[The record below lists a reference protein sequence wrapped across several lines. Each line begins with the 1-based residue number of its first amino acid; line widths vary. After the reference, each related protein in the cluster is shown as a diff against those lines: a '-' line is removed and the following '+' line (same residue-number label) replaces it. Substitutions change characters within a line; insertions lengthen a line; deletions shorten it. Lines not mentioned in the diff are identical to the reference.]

1 MFHGLRNLR
10 RIWRIVRTL
19 ARHDALSAFEPVK
32 AHAGIR
38 IAIWLLGRPRIGGAR
53 SRRPGEKLSAAFQE
67 LGPAFVKLGQ
77 ALSVRSDVIGEEMAA
92 DLAQLQ
98 DRLPPFPSA
107 EARKT
112 IEAELGCGLDEVFA
126 EFEDEAVAAASIAQV
141 HRAVTAQGD
150 EVAVKVLRPGIEA
163 AFNRDLDLIRWLAG
177 IIARL
182 HGTFDRLKPV
192 EVVET
197 FAESARIEMDL
208 RLEAAAA
215 QELQAN
221 FEEMDGFE
229 VPTVDWRRTARRVL
243 TSSWVEGVPIHD
255 RERLEEE
262 GHDLA
267 EIVALMASV
276 FFFQIFRDGFF
287 HADLHPGTL
296 LVDSEGRVHAV
307 DFGIMGRVDRPTRRY
322 LADMLYSFLVRDYN
336 RVAEIHVSAGLVPA
350 DQSVD
355 GFAQA
360 ARAIAEPIL
369 GLPLN
374 QISLARLVG
383 QLFQVT
389 KRFRMEVQP
398 QLLLLQKTMLV
409 AEGVGRRLHPET
421 NMWELAR
428 PLIEGWDGRTDGSAG
443 ARARDRGNAV
453 GRARPPAQGA
463 RRPRT
468 DGRRARPEPHPAR
481 PGDRRRAPLRD
492 GGAPRCAGSVDRYR
506 RPCGPRGGPRLD
518 PGRRVAEGLGSFP
531 RLRGDWLGRPS
542 ASRLFAPSRSRGCV
556 SRADNPCRSGL
567 TATPR
572 VRTLRVRAQIEP
584 SAAARGRRG

>member
-38 IAIWLLGRPRIGGAR
+38 IAIWLLGTPRVRGAR

-77 ALSVRSDVIGEEMAA
+77 ALSVRSDLVGEELAS

-98 DRLPPFPSA
+98 DRLPPFPSG

-112 IEAELGCGLDEVFA
+112 IEEELDCRLDEVFA
-126 EFEDEAVAAASIAQV
+126 EFGDEAVAAASIAQV
-141 HRAVTAQGD
+141 HRAVTAEGE

-177 IIARL
+177 IVARL

-192 EVVET
+192 EAVET

-221 FEEMDGFE
+221 FEDMDGFE

-243 TSSWVEGVPIHD
+243 TSSWVDGVPIHD
-255 RERLEEE
+255 RERLEAE

-287 HADLHPGTL
+287 HADLHPGNL

-322 LADMLYSFLVRDYN
+322 LADMLYSFLIRDYN

-428 PLIEGWDGRTDGSAG
+428 PLIEEWMIEQMGPQARVRETVETLSDALARLPKALGDLERTVD
-443 ARARDRGNAV
+443 V
-453 GRARPPAQGA
+453 LAQNRIQLDPETVA
-463 RRPRT
+463 ALRSEMA
-468 DGRRARPEPHPAR
+468 GRRETRGLWIAILAL
-481 PGDRRRAPLRD
+481 AALAAVLAWTQS
-492 GGAPRCAGSVDRYR
+492 GG
-506 RPCGPRGGPRLD
+506 
-518 PGRRVAEGLGSFP
+518 
-531 RLRGDWLGRPS
+531 
-542 ASRLFAPSRSRGCV
+542 
-556 SRADNPCRSGL
+556 
-567 TATPR
+567 
-572 VRTLRVRAQIEP
+572 
-584 SAAARGRRG
+584 

>member
-1 MFHGLRNLR
+1 MFHGLRNLQ

-19 ARHDALSAFEPVK
+19 ARHDALSAFEAVK

-38 IAIWLLGRPRIGGAR
+38 FALWLLGRPPVEAAR

-77 ALSVRSDVIGEEMAA
+77 ALSVRSDLVGEELAA

-112 IEAELGCGLDEVFA
+112 IEAELGCKLDGIFSS
-126 EFEDEAVAAASIAQV
+126 FGDEAVAAASIAQV
-141 HRAVTAQGD
+141 HRAVTAEGA

-163 AFNRDLDLIRWLAG
+163 AFNRDLDLMRWLAR

-197 FAESARIEMDL
+197 FAETSLIEMDL

-215 QELQAN
+215 QELRAN
-221 FEEMDGFE
+221 FEEMEGFE
-229 VPTVDWRRTARRVL
+229 VPTVDWRRTGRRVL
-243 TSSWVEGVPIHD
+243 TLSWVEGVPIHD
-255 RERLEEE
+255 RERLEAE

-287 HADLHPGTL
+287 HADLHPGNL
-296 LVDSEGRVHAV
+296 LVDRDGRVHAV

-322 LADMLYSFLVRDYN
+322 LADMLYSFLVRDYH

-350 DQSVD
+350 DQSVH

-383 QLFQVT
+383 QLFQVA

-428 PLIEGWDGRTDGSAG
+428 PLIEEWMAQQMGPQARVRETVETLSDALARLPKALGDLERTVD
-443 ARARDRGNAV
+443 V
-453 GRARPPAQGA
+453 LAQNRIQLDPESVAALRSGIS
-463 RRPRT
+463 
-468 DGRRARPEPHPAR
+468 GRRNAR
-481 PGDRRRAPLRD
+481 
-492 GGAPRCAGSVDRYR
+492 
-506 RPCGPRGGPRLD
+506 
-518 PGRRVAEGLGSFP
+518 GLWIAV
-531 RLRGDWLGRPS
+531 LAL
-542 ASRLFAPSRSRGCV
+542 AA
-556 SRADNPCRSGL
+556 L
-567 TATPR
+567 TAVLAWT
-572 VRTLRVRAQIEP
+572 Q
-584 SAAARGRRG
+584 GGG

>member
-10 RIWRIVRTL
+10 RIWRILRTL
-19 ARHDALSAFEPVK
+19 ARHGALSAFEPVK

-38 IAIWLLGRPRIGGAR
+38 IALWLLGRPPVGAAR
-53 SRRPGEKLSAAFQE
+53 SRRPGEKLAAAFQE
-67 LGPAFVKLGQ
+67 LGPSFVKLGQ
-77 ALSVRSDVIGEEMAA
+77 ALSVRSDLVGEEMAA

-98 DRLPPFPSA
+98 DRLPPFPSDQ
-107 EARKT
+107 ARET
-112 IEAELGCGLDEVFA
+112 IEAELGCALTEIFA

-141 HRAVTAQGD
+141 HRAVTAEGE
-150 EVAVKVLRPGIEA
+150 EVAVKVLRPEIEA
-163 AFNRDLDLIRWLAG
+163 AFNRDLDLMRWLAG

-182 HGTFDRLKPV
+182 HHGFDRLKPV

-197 FAESARIEMDL
+197 FAESALIEMDL

-215 QELQAN
+215 QELRAN
-221 FEEMDGFE
+221 FEETDGFE
-229 VPTVDWRRTARRVL
+229 VPTVDWRRTGRRVL
-243 TSSWVEGVPIHD
+243 TSSWVDGVPIHD
-255 RERLEEE
+255 RERLEAQ
-262 GHDLA
+262 GHDLS

-287 HADLHPGTL
+287 HADLHPGNL
-296 LVDSEGRVHAV
+296 LVDGEGRVHAV

-322 LADMLYSFLVRDYN
+322 LADMLYSFLVRDYR
-336 RVAEIHVSAGLVPA
+336 RVAEIHFSAGLVPA
-350 DQSVD
+350 DQSMD

-389 KRFRMEVQP
+389 KRFNMEVQP

-428 PLIEGWDGRTDGSAG
+428 PLIEEWMAEQMGPQARVRETVETLSDALTRLPKALGDLERTVD
-443 ARARDRGNAV
+443 V
-453 GRARPPAQGA
+453 LAQN
-463 RRPRT
+463 RIQ
-468 DGRRARPEPHPAR
+468 
-481 PGDRRRAPLRD
+481 
-492 GGAPRCAGSVDRYR
+492 
-506 RPCGPRGGPRLD
+506 LD
-518 PGRRVAEGLGSFP
+518 PETVAAL
-531 RLRGDWLGRPS
+531 
-542 ASRLFAPSRSRGCV
+542 
-556 SRADNPCRSGL
+556 RSGL
-567 TATPR
+567 DG
-572 VRTLRVRAQIEP
+572 
-584 SAAARGRRG
+584 GRRGRGLWIAALALAAAAALLVWTQREAASSECGRSPGMMERLLEKGEPGRCWTASAYS

>member
-10 RIWRIVRTL
+10 RIWRILRTL

-32 AHAGIR
+32 AHASLR
-38 IAIWLLGRPRIGGAR
+38 MALWLLGRPRIGGAR
-53 SRRPGEKLSAAFQE
+53 SRRPGERLSAAFQE

-77 ALSVRSDVIGEEMAA
+77 ALSVRSDLVGEELAA
-92 DLAQLQ
+92 DLSRLQ

-126 EFEDEAVAAASIAQV
+126 GFDDEAVAAASIAQV
-141 HRAVTAQGD
+141 HRAVTADGD
-150 EVAVKVLRPGIEA
+150 EVAVKVLRPGVEA

-177 IIARL
+177 MVAHLR
-182 HGTFDRLKPV
+182 GTFDRLKPV

-221 FEEMDGFE
+221 FEDMEGFE

-255 RERLEEE
+255 RERLEAE

-287 HADLHPGTL
+287 HADLHPGNL

-428 PLIEGWDGRTDGSAG
+428 PLIEEWMAEQMGPQARVRETVETLSEALARLPKALGDLERTVD
-443 ARARDRGNAV
+443 V
-453 GRARPPAQGA
+453 LAQNRVQLDPDTVA
-463 RRPRT
+463 ALRSEMA
-468 DGRRARPEPHPAR
+468 GRR
-481 PGDRRRAPLRD
+481 D
-492 GGAPRCAGSVDRYR
+492 
-506 RPCGPRGGPRLD
+506 
-518 PGRRVAEGLGSFP
+518 
-531 RLRGDWLGRPS
+531 
-542 ASRLFAPSRSRGCV
+542 
-556 SRADNPCRSGL
+556 
-567 TATPR
+567 
-572 VRTLRVRAQIEP
+572 
-584 SAAARGRRG
+584 ARGLWIAIAALAALAAVLVWTQAGG